1 LKIRVRTN
9 FIIPEKAPKQ
19 GDLEVESGATLGA
32 ALTKLSEGTD
42 LESVIV
48 IGSKGKAIAI
58 DDMWEVQVNGRAC
71 YSFPGDFD
79 IPLNQGDVVTLWL
92 IPLGGG

>member
-9 FIIPEKAPKQ
+9 LIIPEKAPEQ
-19 GDLEVESGATLGA
+19 GDLEVESGTTLGA
-32 ALTKLSEGTD
+32 ALLKLSRSTD
-42 LESVIV
+42 LKSVIV
-48 IGSKGKAIAI
+48 VGRKGKVVAI
-58 DDMWEVQVNGRAC
+58 DDMCEVQVNGRAC